1 MIDFYKS
8 LRFEWPRGFGE
19 QTSFVLNW
27 RTAAM
32 RVPTA
37 SISRAAPQ
45 KAVRSALSEAG
56 SAELG
61 IATKKSCRTFGSRLR
76 YGLSII
82 SDGQPQ
88 GVGPY
93 LSPVPAHSLYENRT
107 VSEM

>member
-1 MIDFYKS
+1 LNGRADSASRQVSS
-8 LRFEWPRGFGE
+8 LIGE
-19 QTSFVLNW
+19 LRQCACQPLEFLALRRKKQLDRHYRKLALLNW
-27 RTAAM
+27 
-32 RVPTA
+32 
-37 SISRAAPQ
+37 
-45 KAVRSALSEAG
+45 
-56 SAELG
+56 G

-107 VSEM
+107 VFGM